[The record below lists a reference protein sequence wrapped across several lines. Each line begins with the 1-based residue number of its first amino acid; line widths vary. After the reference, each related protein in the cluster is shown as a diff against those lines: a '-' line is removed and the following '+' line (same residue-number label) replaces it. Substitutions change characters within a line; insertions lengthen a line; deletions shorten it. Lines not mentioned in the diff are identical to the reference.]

1 MALGD
6 GILGN
11 VILGDT
17 GGGGGIASLDAALLF
32 FSIAKTSAN
41 FILQSPEV
49 IFSKSITALGFTLTA
64 PNVTFTMAE
73 LKTGAMITH
82 P

>member
-17 GGGGGIASLDAALLF
+17 GSAVAASLDALLLF
-32 FSIAKTSAN
+32 FAMLKTN
-41 FILQSPEV
+41 TTYMLQ
-49 IFSKSITALGFTLTA
+49 A
-64 PNVTFTMAE
+64 PNVTFTIQE
-73 LKTGAMITH
+73 LGTSFTKK

>member
-17 GGGGGIASLDAALLF
+17 VGGGGIASLDAALLF
-32 FSIAKTSAN
+32 FSIAKTS
-41 FILQSPEV
+41 
-49 IFSKSITALGFTLTA
+49 LGFTLTA

>member
-41 FILQSPEV
+41 FILQ
-49 IFSKSITALGFTLTA
+49 A
-64 PNVTFTMAE
+64 PNVTFTRQE
-73 LKTGAMITH
+73 LGTSFTKK